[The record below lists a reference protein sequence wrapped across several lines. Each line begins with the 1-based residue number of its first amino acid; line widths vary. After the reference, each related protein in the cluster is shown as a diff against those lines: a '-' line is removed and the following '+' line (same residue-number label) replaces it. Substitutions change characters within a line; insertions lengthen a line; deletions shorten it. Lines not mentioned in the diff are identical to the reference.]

1 MENNVN
7 EINSDEENN
16 NVIILDENNIPT
28 EKGNLFLPIQ
38 VENYLNV
45 INILFLIFLF

>member
-7 EINSDEENN
+7 EVNSDEENN
-16 NVIILDENNIPT
+16 NMIILDENNIT

-45 INILFLIFLF
+45 IL